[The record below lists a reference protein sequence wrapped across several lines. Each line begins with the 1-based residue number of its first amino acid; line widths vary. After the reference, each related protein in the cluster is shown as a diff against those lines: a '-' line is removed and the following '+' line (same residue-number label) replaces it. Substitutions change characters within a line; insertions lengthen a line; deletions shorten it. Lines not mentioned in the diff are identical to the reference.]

1 MLAFLFILP
10 WVAQADAVTDL
21 NCMRIPDSEC
31 AAELCLLEPTGGYSR
46 PTAWISVPQ
55 NPIKRFRI
63 HLHGWTQ
70 NAAGHALNSLFDF
83 AWPSGSTPDA
93 RDVIKM
99 AMAYGMHR
107 DVCESDAETV
117 LMPLSRG
124 HVDDYRFHFKT
135 PADLTRWMS
144 AVTGMIRASGTEM
157 IDSNLPWTLSA
168 HSGGGAIAA
177 RSIDPEGPSPD
188 RVILLD
194 ATYDTTTAVFF
205 QTWLTRNRD
214 PLKPK
219 TLEVV
224 SVTAPTAKYA
234 KTISL
239 PGPAETDDFT
249 RTVRTPT
256 ATLVR
261 EIRNDLKFDHYS
273 IVPARWD
280 IGKRRP

>member
-1 MLAFLFILP
+1 MLIFLFLLP
-10 WVAQADAVTDL
+10 WIARADAVTDV
-21 NCMRIPDSEC
+21 NCVAIPGSTC

-46 PTAWISVPQ
+46 PTVWIAVPRSPVQ
-55 NPIKRFRI
+55 RLRI

-70 NAAGHALNSLFDF
+70 HASGQALNPSFDF
-83 AWPSGSTPDA
+83 AWSSGKAPDA
-93 RDVIKM
+93 RDVLKM
-99 AMAYGMHR
+99 VMAYGIHR
-107 DVCESDAETV
+107 DVCEPDAETV

-124 HVDDYRFHFKT
+124 HVDDYRSHFKT
-135 PADLTRWMS
+135 PADLTRWKN
-144 AVTGMIRASGTEM
+144 AVTGMIRATGTGVA
-157 IDSNLPWTLSA
+157 DSDLPWTLSA

-177 RSIDPEGPSPD
+177 RSIDPEGLSPD

-194 ATYDTTTAVFF
+194 ATYDSTTAVFF

-214 PLKPK
+214 LLRPR

-224 SVTAPTAKYA
+224 SVTAPTAKHSR
-234 KTISL
+234 TISL
-239 PGPAETDDFT
+239 TGRAETDGFT